1 MAATRRRRA
10 ASVVERL
17 AREPERFA
25 LADALR
31 VLEAASRAEV
41 RRDPRREARAPLGGD
56 AEPGREIARL
66 ASVFSLAFPAAELAS
81 FRPPEQGGPPRL
93 GVTFLGLVGPGGIL
107 PRHYTETAIAAL
119 RARSTAL
126 PDLLDLFTHR
136 LLSLHARAAVKYRHT
151 RLAEAT
157 PPGAADPVTRTLM
170 AVIGLGTPGLAGR
183 LSVPDAVP
191 VFYGGLFAQSPASAA
206 RIEAMVSDLLG
217 RPVKVVQFVG
227 AWLAIPPSEQSRLPG
242 PGFAPGAHGRL
253 GVDAAIG
260 THAWNPQAAFLL
272 QLGPLDAAT
281 FASLLPGGR
290 LLNDLVH
297 LVRGYVGPTVGF
309 AVNPLVAPE
318 AVPRLM
324 LGGEGATAPRLGWT
338 TWLGLRDDPRPAR
351 EAVFQ
356 ARAVEAMAREAAARA
371 GAARRGGP

>member
-1 MAATRRRRA
+1 MAATRRRRT
-10 ASVVERL
+10 ASVVEHL

-25 LADALR
+25 LVDALR
-31 VLEAASRAEV
+31 VLEAASRSEV

-56 AEPGREIARL
+56 AEPGREVARL
-66 ASVFSLAFPAAELAS
+66 ASVFSLAFPAAELAL
-81 FRPPEQGGPPRL
+81 FRPGEAGAPPRL

-107 PRHYTETAIAAL
+107 PRHYTEAAIAAL

-136 LLSLHARAAVKYRHT
+136 LLSLYARAAVKYRHT
-151 RLAEAT
+151 RLAEAP
-157 PPGAADPVTRTLM
+157 PPGGTDPVTRALL
-170 AVIGLGTPGLAGR
+170 AVIGLGTHGLAGR
-183 LSVPDAVP
+183 LSVADAVP
-191 VFYGGLFAQSPASAA
+191 VFYGGLFAQSPPAAA

-217 RPVKVVQFVG
+217 RPVRVVQFVG

-260 THAWNPQAAFLL
+260 THAWNPQASFLL

-281 FASLLPGGR
+281 FAALLPGGR

-309 AVNPLVAPE
+309 AVNPLVSPE
-318 AVPRLM
+318 AVPRLV
-324 LGGEGATAPRLGWT
+324 LGGEGPAPRLGWT
-338 TWLGLRDDPRPAR
+338 TWLGVRDDPRPAR

-371 GAARRGGP
+371 GTGRRAGA